1 MNIET
6 IKDRLDLKYYKS
18 IIKCL
23 EKNGINNEWLHQ
35 HLENLTTK
43 NIPENLDETVSEKPN
58 TSSETDNYKQIFDSD
73 NLYNKPWSK
82 LNAIHKS
89 IKIKEYV
96 NSLKMNSEEE
106 RRQLKDEL
114 LVLIKTKVLTKK
126 ENVNYNENEGKI
138 LEIPKL
144 QYKNGKYYYES
155 A

>member
-18 IIKCL
+18 IITCL
-23 EKNGINNEWLHQ
+23 EKNGVNNDWLNQ
-35 HLENLTTK
+35 HLMNLTNK
-43 NIPENLDETVSEKPN
+43 NITENLDESITEKHN
-58 TSSETDNYKQIFDSD
+58 TSSETDNYKQIFDSE

-96 NSLKMNSEEE
+96 NGLKINSEED
-106 RRQLKDEL
+106 RKQLKDEL
-114 LVLIKTKVLTKK
+114 LILIKTKVLTKK
-126 ENVNYNENEGKI
+126 ENVNYNETEGKI

-144 QYKNGKYYYES
+144 QYKNSKYYYEC